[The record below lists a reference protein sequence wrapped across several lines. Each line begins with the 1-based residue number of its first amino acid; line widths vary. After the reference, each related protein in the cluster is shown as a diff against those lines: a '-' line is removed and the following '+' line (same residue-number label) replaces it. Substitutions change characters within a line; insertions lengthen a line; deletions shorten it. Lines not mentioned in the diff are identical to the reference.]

1 MKSFHRKQEGLP
13 RRSPSTL
20 LGTQAGQSLLEV
32 LVALAVAL
40 LVILA
45 LVQAVTTAIK
55 SNNFAKKKVQAAS
68 LAQEGI
74 EKVRG
79 LRDQSSWANF
89 KLSCNNYNAGT
100 VNDPTIFTRTI
111 SCSEEAPDKIKVVV
125 KVSWTDSGKTQNSQI
140 ISYFTQWP

>member
-1 MKSFHRKQEGLP
+1 M
-13 RRSPSTL
+13 RRFFKKKE
-20 LGTQAGQSLLEV
+20 GQSLLEV

-55 SNNFAKKKVQAAS
+55 SSGFAKRKAQATS

-79 LRDQSSWANF
+79 LRDQSSWDNF
-89 KLSCNNYNAGT
+89 KSSCNNYNVGA
-100 VNDPTIFTRTI
+100 VSDPTIFTRTV
-111 SCSEEAPDKIKVVV
+111 SCSEETPDKIKVVV
-125 KVSWTDSGKTQNSQI
+125 KVAWTDAGKTQNSQI